1 MTQQYPNEYP
11 NQVPHDV
18 AVSVRIVTY
27 NQADYIRET
36 LEGALNQETDFPYEI
51 LIGEDDSKDGTREI
65 CLEYAQKYPEVI
77 RLFLRNESDKIYI
90 DGRKTGRYN
99 SIETSNACR
108 GRYVALLEGD
118 DYWMDRRKLQMQ
130 RDHLVADENCK
141 MCATRALI
149 KFEGAGHGDD
159 RISLRSGTGGS
170 LHCVDFIYGR
180 IVNLCTVMVRRDDP
194 GESIDWG
201 RSYYWGDKTR
211 MLSATAGG
219 GSCYVIPSV
228 MAVYRVHGKGLWSSS
243 GRDPVKMNTQMAEY
257 FKVFQQTFPRVEAD
271 AVNSAVKF
279 HTFCAL
285 RMSKRWGKAC
295 CYLIFNFRAILHYR
309 RMSRK

>member
-18 AVSVRIVTY
+18 EVSVRIVTY
-27 NQADYIRET
+27 NQAHYIREAI
-36 LEGALNQETDFPYEI
+36 EGALSQETNFTYEI
-51 LIGEDDSKDGTREI
+51 LIGEDDSDDGTREI

-77 RLFLRNESDKIYI
+77 RLFLRNETDKIYI
-90 DGRKTGRYN
+90 DGRKTGKYN
-99 SIETSNACR
+99 AAETLNACR

-130 RDHLVADENCK
+130 RDHLVGDENCK

-149 KFEGAGHGDD
+149 KFEGADHGVD
-159 RISLRSGTGGS
+159 RISLRSGKGGA
-170 LHCVDFIYGR
+170 LQCVDFIYGS
-180 IVNLCTVMVRRDDP
+180 IVNLCTVMLRRDDP
-194 GESIDWG
+194 GESIEWG
-201 RSYYWGDKTR
+201 CHYYWGDRTR

-219 GSCYVIPSV
+219 GSCYVLPSV
-228 MAVYRVHGKGLWSSS
+228 MAVYRVHGKGLWSSD
-243 GRDPVKMNTQMAEY
+243 GRNAVETHTQMAEY
-257 FKVFQQTFPRVEAD
+257 FKSFQKAFPRREEH
-271 AVNSAVKF
+271 AVCSAVKF

-285 RMSKRWGKAC
+285 RLSKRWISAC
-295 CYLIFNFRAILHYR
+295 YYLIFNFRAIIHYR